1 MPEMTPENGS
11 RFGPSTFVA
20 EALAMHPKVRWV
32 FAAYHLSG
40 CSGCE
45 RAGDETL
52 EEVAEGYGIPL
63 ERLLG
68 DLNALPDSTYGW

>member
-1 MPEMTPENGS
+1 MRLMVPEKSS
-11 RFGPSTFVA
+11 RFVPSTVVA
-20 EALAMHPKVRWV
+20 EALGMHPKVRWV

-45 RAGDETL
+45 RSGDETL

-68 DLNALPDSTYGW
+68 DLNALPETSHG